1 MRYRLRVFILLFLVV
16 MMLGIVG
23 FMFIEK
29 LSLGDALYFSIVTIT
44 TVGYGD
50 IHPTTQAGKILAVA
64 LIITGVGTFMGVVA
78 NITEM
83 LLERREKRIRMQ
95 KLNMVIGLFFSEL
108 GTRLL
113 SHFSR
118 VDPQLEGMRENLVV
132 GADWSEKDF
141 LKVRDLVEEYRYRV
155 DPQRVRFEDL
165 RHLLEE
171 KSNVLLRLWE
181 NPNLLEH
188 EAFTEA
194 IRAVF
199 HLKEELHSR
208 EDLSAL
214 PESDRAHLAGDINRA
229 YALLVHQWIDYMKYL
244 KDSYPYLFSLA
255 MRTNPFDR
263 NASAIVK

>member
-23 FMFIEK
+23 FKFIEK

-50 IHPTTQAGKILAVA
+50 IHPTTQAGKILAVV

-113 SHFSR
+113 SQFSR
-118 VDPQLEGMRENLVV
+118 FDPQLDGMRESLVV
-132 GADWSEKDF
+132 GTDWSEKDF
-141 LKVRDLVEEYRYRV
+141 MKVKGLIDKYRYRV
-155 DPQRVRFEDL
+155 EPDRVRFEDL
-165 RHLLEE
+165 RNLLEE
-171 KSNVLLRLWE
+171 KSSVLLRLWE

-208 EDLSAL
+208 EDLSDL
-214 PESDRAHLAGDINRA
+214 PDSDRTHLAGDINRA

-244 KDSYPYLFSLA
+244 KDAYPYLFSLA

-263 NASAIVK
+263 DASAIVK